1 MISCT
6 LWTGAC
12 EASTQVSY
20 FAHERPTTAD
30 ASIAAV
36 SLRDHQPKGFYGYQ
50 SLVNHS
56 EKDDALR
63 DLTGV
68 TAMVFLTLL
77 NLLSKVRGERYLDL
91 GMESKLLLFLVKM
104 KHGLTFSALGVLF
117 GIHRTS
123 ASRIFYTILDVLYV
137 STQGWI
143 QWFSRDVVHASMP
156 ASFQSKYPNCRVIVD
171 CSEVRIEKPSKVSDR
186 VHCWSNYKSDFTLKF
201 LIGITPS
208 GYITFISDVYGGRA
222 SDTYIIANSRLVNL
236 LEPGDMVMADKG
248 FPHVKCDLESK
259 DVTLVMPPFA
269 RANEQFTEA
278 EMKETY
284 KVASHRIHVER
295 CIQRIKS
302 FAILSHRLTP
312 ELKCHIDKILHV
324 CSVLANLQGPVI
336 KTL

>member
-1 MISCT
+1 M
-6 LWTGAC
+6 G
-12 EASTQVSY
+12 
-20 FAHERPTTAD
+20 
-30 ASIAAV
+30 
-36 SLRDHQPKGFYGYQ
+36 
-50 SLVNHS
+50 
-56 EKDDALR
+56 
-63 DLTGV
+63 
-68 TAMVFLTLL
+68 
-77 NLLSKVRGERYLDL
+77 
-91 GMESKLLLFLVKM
+91 
-104 KHGLTFSALGVLF
+104 ALGVLF

-123 ASRIFYTILDVLYV
+123 ASRIFYTILYVLYV

-156 ASFQSKYPNCRVIVD
+156 ASTWSKYPNCRVIVD

-186 VHCWSNYKSDFTLKF
+186 VNRWSNYKSDFTLKF
-201 LIGITPS
+201 LVGIAPS

-222 SDTYIIANSRLVNL
+222 SDTYIIANSRLVSL
-236 LEPGDMVMADKG
+236 LEPGDMVMTDKG

-259 DVTLVMPPFA
+259 DVTLVMPLFA

-302 FAILSHRLTP
+302 FAILSQRLTLG
-312 ELKCHIDKILHV
+312 LKCHIDKILHV
-324 CSVLANLQGPVI
+324 CSMLANLQGPVI